1 MSKRVT
7 DTLHIKYF
15 MQEHAGFTDDVVLG
29 HVFSLPKE
37 LATIH
42 SADVSWNNDLTFF
55 LHY

>member
-7 DTLHIKYF
+7 DTLHFKYF